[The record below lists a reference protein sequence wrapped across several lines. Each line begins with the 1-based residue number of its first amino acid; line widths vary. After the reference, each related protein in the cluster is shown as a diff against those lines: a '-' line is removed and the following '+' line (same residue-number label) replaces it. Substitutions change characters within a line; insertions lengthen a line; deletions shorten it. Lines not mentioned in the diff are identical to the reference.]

1 MIDTSSI
8 YDYGVKIIDDAY
20 RRLLQIRRLPQGSLS
35 TKKNHFY
42 WRFSQDDQVRTKK
55 ITRSEWQIL
64 KKKLQQRQ
72 KLLQMNKNSYEQ
84 LKKYVKL
91 LAIFNK

>member
-55 ITRSEWQIL
+55 I
-64 KKKLQQRQ
+64 
-72 KLLQMNKNSYEQ
+72 N
-84 LKKYVKL
+84 
-91 LAIFNK
+91 